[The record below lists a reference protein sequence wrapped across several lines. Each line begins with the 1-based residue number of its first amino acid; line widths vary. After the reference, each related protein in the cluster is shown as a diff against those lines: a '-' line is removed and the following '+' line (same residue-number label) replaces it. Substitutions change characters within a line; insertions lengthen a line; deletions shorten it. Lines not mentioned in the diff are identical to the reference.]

1 MDILII
7 IGKVMA
13 VFYMGIGFLWFWS
26 KIFKLLS
33 KPFRRY
39 VQYCRKIRE
48 EDEAFTD
55 WVFNGDKDV
64 DKKE

>member
-13 VFYMGIGFLWFWS
+13 VVYMVIGFLWFWN

-33 KPFRRY
+33 KPFRRWLE
-39 VQYCRKIRE
+39 IGRE
-48 EDEAFTD
+48 VRAEGEAFND
-55 WVFNGDKDV
+55 WVFHGDNEEEK
-64 DKKE
+64 

>member
-1 MDILII
+1 
-7 IGKVMA
+7 MA
-13 VFYMGIGFLWFWS
+13 VVYMGIGFLWFWS

-39 VQYCRKIRE
+39 VNYCRKIDKE
-48 EDEAFTD
+48 NNDFMD
-55 WVFNGDKDV
+55 WVFNGNE

>member
-13 VFYMGIGFLWFWS
+13 VVYMGIGFLWFWS

-39 VQYCRKIRE
+39 VNYCRKIDKE
-48 EDEAFTD
+48 NNDFMD
-55 WVFNGDKDV
+55 WVFNGNE